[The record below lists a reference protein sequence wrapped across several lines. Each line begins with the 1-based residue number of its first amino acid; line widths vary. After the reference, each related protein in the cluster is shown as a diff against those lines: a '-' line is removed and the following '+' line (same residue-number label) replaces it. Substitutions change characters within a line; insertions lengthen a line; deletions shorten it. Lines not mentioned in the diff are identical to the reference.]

1 MSPETAKW
9 AASLPHPDD
18 TAAWDARLREVFA
31 GIGFPVK
38 PEPVESTG
46 ESRKEASCPQ

>member
-18 TAAWDARLREVFA
+18 TAAWDARLREVFGA
-31 GIGFPVK
+31 IATPAK
-38 PEPVESTG
+38 PTPVEPERTS
-46 ESRKEASCPQ
+46 